1 MGGEPVADRG
11 DPEHDRFKAMYAQ
24 HYPAVLRYAAR
35 RVGAEAA
42 RDIAAETFLTA
53 WRRLDRVP
61 PEQSLPW
68 LYATARRC
76 LANELRRQ
84 DRRERMN
91 SRVRDEAARGQ
102 DVAGQELSER
112 VAERLAVVAALAA
125 LRPDDQEVL
134 RLIEWERL
142 DVAAAA
148 QVMGCSAATFRVRLH
163 RARRRF
169 ARALG
174 QADESG
180 GRDPDAVPRRPH
192 SLPERRS
199 GHEISSG
206 RRLVVTREQSGAR

>member
-11 DPEHDRFKAMYAQ
+11 DPEHDRFKAMYDQ
-24 HYPAVLRYAAR
+24 HYPAVLRYASR

-61 PEQSLPW
+61 PGQPLPW
-68 LYATARRC
+68 LYATARKC

-84 DRRERMN
+84 GRRELLD
-91 SRVRDEAARGQ
+91 SRIRTEAARGRYLTGPEPAEQ
-102 DVAGQELSER
+102 
-112 VAERLAVVAALAA
+112 VAERLTVLAALAT
-125 LRPDDQEVL
+125 LRPSDQEAL

-163 RARRRF
+163 RARRRL
-169 ARALG
+169 ACALG
-174 QADESG
+174 QADEPG
-180 GRDPDAVPRRPH
+180 GNDSDGSDPDGSDPDAVIRPA
-192 SLPERRS
+192 RS
-199 GHEISSG
+199 EI
-206 RRLVVTREQSGAR
+206 RA

>member
-11 DPEHDRFKAMYAQ
+11 DPEHDRFKAMYDQ

-42 RDIAAETFLTA
+42 RDIAADTFLAA

-61 PEQSLPW
+61 AGEPLAW
-68 LYATARRC
+68 LYATARNC

-84 DRRERMN
+84 DRRERLDA
-91 SRVRDEAARGQ
+91 RIRAEATRRRA
-102 DVAGQELSER
+102 VAGPEPSER
-112 VAERLAVVAALAA
+112 VADRLAVLAALAA
-125 LRPDDQEVL
+125 LRPNDQEAL
-134 RLIEWERL
+134 RLIEWEQL

-169 ARALG
+169 ARALV
-174 QADESG
+174 QAGEPG
-180 GRDPDAVPRRPH
+180 GSDPDAVIPP
-192 SLPERRS
+192 PAFPP
-199 GHEISSG
+199 GTEI
-206 RRLVVTREQSGAR
+206 RT

>member
-11 DPEHDRFKAMYAQ
+11 DPEHDRFKAMYDE

-61 PEQSLPW
+61 SGQSLPW
-68 LYATARRC
+68 LYATARKC
-76 LANELRRQ
+76 LANELRRR
-84 DRRERMN
+84 DRRDRLDWLIRTE
-91 SRVRDEAARGQ
+91 VLRGQ
-102 DVAGQELSER
+102 DLAGPEPGER
-112 VAERLAVVAALAA
+112 VADRLAVLAALDA
-125 LRPDDQEVL
+125 LRPDDQEAL
-134 RLIEWERL
+134 RLIEWEQL

-163 RARRRF
+163 RARRRL

-174 QADESG
+174 QADEPG
-180 GRDPDAVPRRPH
+180 GNDSDGSDPDGSDPDAVIRPA
-192 SLPERRS
+192 RS
-199 GHEISSG
+199 EI
-206 RRLVVTREQSGAR
+206 RA